1 MKPLKATIAQFIPR
15 VIPTNVF
22 GKEVQPEYKTCTE
35 AWNDMLYYMVLFYGD
50 WYGNHGSN
58 TVAYS
63 FWQYGWI
70 RAP

>member
-1 MKPLKATIAQFIPR
+1 
-15 VIPTNVF
+15 
-22 GKEVQPEYKTCTE
+22 
-35 AWNDMLYYMVLFYGD
+35 MLYYMVLFYGD